1 MTAATNLVQTEVPAP
16 AYKLVADQIIGIA
29 AAMREQRHDQETVR
43 AALHVFAEA
52 SRATPGG
59 TPALC
64 GQPICEPRRY

>member
-16 AYKLVADQIIGIA
+16 AYKLVADQIISIA
-29 AAMREQRHDQETVR
+29 RALREDGNDQQTIV

-52 SRATPGG
+52 NRATPGG

-64 GQPICEPRRY
+64 GQPICESRRY

>member
-16 AYKLVADQIIGIA
+16 AYKLVADQIIAIS
-29 AAMREQRHDQETVR
+29 AAMREQCHDQESLRT
-43 AALHVFAEA
+43 ALHAFAEA

-64 GQPICEPRRY
+64 GQPICESRRY

>member
-16 AYKLVADQIIGIA
+16 AYKLVADQIIAITQS
-29 AAMREQRHDQETVR
+29 MREQCHDQDTIR
-43 AALHVFAEA
+43 AALHAFAEA

-64 GQPICEPRRY
+64 GQPICETRRY

>member
-16 AYKLVADQIIGIA
+16 AYKLVADQIIAITLS
-29 AAMREQRHDQETVR
+29 MREQGHDQDTVR

-64 GQPICEPRRY
+64 EPPRRY